1 MAAAPFLR
9 DSFGRV
15 ITDLRISVTDR
26 CNYRCVYCRVG
37 RGEEEGAPAADRGG
51 RAALPPG
58 KIGAKGCEFPQGGPL
73 PGDESGAAP
82 AKRSADLGP
91 RGPQVGASMPPRAVP
106 AGRPTSGTRAAGAL
120 GPAPTEDALS
130 WAALQRLAR
139 VFVGLGIRKVRLTG
153 GEPLLRRGLADYI
166 GFLRGL
172 GVGDIALTTNGH
184 LFAGMAEELRRAG
197 LGRVT
202 ISLDSLQPEK
212 FARITRVPDGL
223 PRVLAALD
231 AAGAAGL
238 APVKVNVVLLRGFND
253 DEVEALA
260 EFARGRAATVRFIE
274 FMPLEQG
281 HLWTPAMVVP
291 MREIVER
298 IQRVYPLAPLPRR
311 PGETACRFRFAD
323 GGPGEIGI
331 VAPVTSPFC
340 NQCSRVRLTADGKLR
355 TCLFSLQEWDLR
367 PALEAGDEALAE
379 RILRAVALK
388 EERHHIGEAAFVK
401 PARGMVQIG
410 G

>member
-1 MAAAPFLR
+1 MR

-15 ITDLRISVTDR
+15 ISDLRISVTDR

-37 RGEEEGAPAADRGG
+37 RGEEM
-51 RAALPPG
+51 
-58 KIGAKGCEFPQGGPL
+58 
-73 PGDESGAAP
+73 GAA
-82 AKRSADLGP
+82 
-91 RGPQVGASMPPRAVP
+91 
-106 AGRPTSGTRAAGAL
+106 AGN
-120 GPAPTEDALS
+120 DALS
-130 WAALQRLAR
+130 WTALERLAR
-139 VFVGLGIRKVRLTG
+139 VLVGLGIRKVRLTG
-153 GEPLLRRGLADYI
+153 GEPLLRRGLAAYI
-166 GFLRGL
+166 SFLREL

-184 LFAGMAEELRRAG
+184 LLGPMAAELRRAG
-197 LGRVT
+197 LSRVT

-231 AAGAAGL
+231 AAAAAGL
-238 APVKVNVVLLRGFND
+238 APVKVNVVLLRGVND

-260 EFARGRAATVRFIE
+260 GFARERAATVRFIE

-298 IQRVYPLAPLPRR
+298 VQRVYPLAPLPRR
-311 PGETACRFRFAD
+311 PGETACRYGFAD

-340 NQCSRVRLTADGKLR
+340 NQCSRIRLTADGKLR
-355 TCLFSLQEWDLR
+355 TCLFSLREWDLR
-367 PALEAGDEALAE
+367 PGLEESDEALIE
-379 RILRAVALK
+379 RILHAVALK